1 MAGTSPAM
9 TLSDEL
15 EQGNDRMAL
24 EILVSSVA
32 ATLTTAAFV
41 PQALH
46 IIRCKETRAI
56 SLQMYVAFA
65 IGVAFWLLFGFM
77 IWNWPMIVANTIT
90 LALALTILRMKLK
103 YG

>member
-1 MAGTSPAM
+1 
-9 TLSDEL
+9 
-15 EQGNDRMAL
+15 MAL

-46 IIRCKETRAI
+46 IIRHKETRAI

-77 IWNWPMIVANTIT
+77 IWNWPMIVANTVT
-90 LALALTILRMKLK
+90 LALALTILGMKLK